1 MDLGLGSPLD
11 IVSALV
17 GAGAQIATPFVA
29 AANAPPAAQAR
40 REEQLDLIQAEAASQ
55 KWRTLLIVGGL
66 VAGAAVVAFVL
77 LRRKS

>member
-40 REEQLDLIQAEAASQ
+40 REEQLDLIQGEAASRQ
-55 KWRTLLIVGGL
+55 RRTALIVGG
-66 VAGAAVVAFVL
+66 VVIGAAVLAYFVL
-77 LRRKS
+77 RKR